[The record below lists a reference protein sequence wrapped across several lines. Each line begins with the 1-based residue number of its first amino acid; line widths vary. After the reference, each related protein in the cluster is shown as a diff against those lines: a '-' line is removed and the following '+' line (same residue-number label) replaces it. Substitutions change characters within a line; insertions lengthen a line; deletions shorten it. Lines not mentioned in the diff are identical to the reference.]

1 LVNSDSKPAVE
12 TAGPAREQHR
22 GRDGRA
28 AAERAKGLRHV
39 ALLIETSGSYGRGLL
54 RGVARYNRENGNWST
69 YFQPHGLGAPAPE
82 WLKGWEGDGILAR
95 IEDKNLAKVLAESGL
110 PVVNLRGTLSNLPF
124 AYVGLDHGIVGTM
137 AAQHLLER
145 GIKHFGFCG
154 KPRGVHPGLDQRG
167 DEFRRAVEAA
177 GYSCDV
183 YAGGPVGSVGER
195 RSRARDSWEQEQEKL
210 VAWICS
216 LPRPVGVLAAND
228 ERGLNVLDA
237 CRRCGAQVPEEVAV
251 IGVDNDEHLC
261 ELSIPPMTSIDVNAE
276 QIGYVAAQLLDKLM
290 SGGKAPKTPTLVR
303 PRGVV
308 TRRSTDVLASEDPIV
323 NRAVAFIREQGGRG
337 IQVPDVVAHVKTSRA
352 SLEPRFKKILGRTI
366 HQEIQRVQLDR
377 VKELLIGTTAPIK
390 QVAREGGFSCV
401 QYLTRVFRAATGET
415 PAKYR
420 AYRQR

>member
-1 LVNSDSKPAVE
+1 MNSESKSAADSA
-12 TAGPAREQHR
+12 AAARAPHG
-22 GRDGRA
+22 GRNSRA
-28 AAERAKGLRHV
+28 TAERAKSLRHV

-82 WLKGWEGDGILAR
+82 WLTGWQGDGILAR
-95 IEDKNLAKVLAESGL
+95 IEDKNLAKVLVDSGV
-110 PVVNLRGTLSNLPF
+110 PVVNLRGTLPDLPF
-124 AYVGLDHGIVGTM
+124 AYVGLDHSVVGTM

-167 DEFRRAVEAA
+167 DEFRRVIEAA
-177 GYSCDV
+177 GYFCNV
-183 YAGGPVGSVGER
+183 YSGAFAGER
-195 RSRARDSWEQEQEKL
+195 RSRTRDSWEQEQEKL
-210 VAWICS
+210 VAWIRS

-228 ERGLNVLDA
+228 ERGLNILDA
-237 CRRCGAQVPEEVAV
+237 CRRGGAQVPEEVAV

-261 ELSIPPMTSIDVNAE
+261 ELSIPPMTSVDVNAE
-276 QIGYVAAQLLDKLM
+276 QIGFVAAQLLDKLM
-290 SGGKAPKTPTLVR
+290 SGGKSPTTPTLVR

-323 NRAVAFIREQGGRG
+323 NRAVAYIREQGGRG
-337 IQVPDVVAHVKTSRA
+337 IQVPDVVAHAKTSRA

-377 VKELLIGTTAPIK
+377 VKELLVGTTAPIK